1 MIQKLYLLSVG
12 FGTSDLTGMSLSL
25 TGKATLAPLS
35 ISSSDSNLT
44 SIAVRT
50 GVIENS

>member
-12 FGTSDLTGMSLSL
+12 FGTSDWTGMSISV

-35 ISSSDSNLT
+35 ISASDSNLT
-44 SIAVRT
+44 LTSIAVGT
-50 GVIENS
+50 G